1 MTTELSRSPV
11 HEEIPDQLERG
22 REMCARHA
30 APLLILAAV
39 TLEDLRAAS
48 EVVAESVAAACRA
61 PDPLDPRHPAT
72 PSQLARSVYHR
83 CLGRIATAERF
94 PGWPPSSV
102 ARHQPVWAPLSRL
115 SPEQRAV
122 ITLSLFGDANLQETA
137 FALGMPTDR
146 VLTQLSAGLS
156 ALTAPP

>member
-1 MTTELSRSPV
+1 MTTELSRPSV
-11 HEEIPDQLERG
+11 DEEENPHQLERG
-22 REMCARHA
+22 RELCARHA

-61 PDPLDPRHPAT
+61 PDPLDPGHPAT
-72 PSQLARSVYHR
+72 PIRLARSVYRR

-94 PGWPPSSV
+94 PGPPSPRV
-102 ARHQPVWAPLSRL
+102 VRHQPVWAPLSRL

-122 ITLSLFGDANLQETA
+122 ITLSLFGDASLHETA
-137 FALGMPTDR
+137 YTLGIPTDR
-146 VLTQLSAGLS
+146 VLTELSAGLS
-156 ALTAPP
+156 ALTA